1 MVTISIMSAKMTTL
15 GLLIIKLFWNKSYDV
30 ITYAHDVTKKIL
42 SLDSNYFADVVIWIK
57 FGNSSISLTEVIMFS
72 IL

>member
-42 SLDSNYFADVVIWIK
+42 SLDSNYFANAVIWIK
-57 FGNSSISLTEVIMFS
+57 FGNSSISMTEVIMFS

>member
-42 SLDSNYFADVVIWIK
+42 SLDSNYFCRCGHLNKVW
-57 FGNSSISLTEVIMFS
+57 
-72 IL
+72 